1 MARIL
6 YDLCGADQRLRFS
19 PFCWRTHMALK
30 HKGLDYEA
38 RPWLFTDK
46 DEIAFSVEGD
56 GSKATVPVL
65 VDDDDRVVTDSFEI
79 LRYLDHA
86 YPGMT
91 LLAHDQAESRA
102 RFIKYWSETQ
112 VAPAIFRAII
122 LDIFH
127 NLDERDQPYFRETR
141 EKRFGTTLEEF
152 RNVDQGLEML
162 DRALTPLRSHLQD
175 LPFLD
180 GQTAGGAD
188 YIAFGIFMT
197 AHVMRAEPLLAED
210 DVVMQWQNRLLDE
223 FQGFARNATTVRD
236 LASN

>member
-19 PFCWRTHMALK
+19 PFCWRAHMALR

-65 VDDDDRVVTDSFEI
+65 VDDDDRVINDSFEI

-86 YPGMT
+86 YPDT
-91 LLAHDQAESRA
+91 PLLDQDRAESRA

-112 VAPAIFRAII
+112 VAPAIFRIII
-122 LDIFH
+122 LDIFR
-127 NLDERDQPYFRETR
+127 NLDERDQPYFRESR
-141 EKRFGTTLEEF
+141 EQRFGVTLEEF
-152 RNVDQGLEML
+152 HNPDQGREML
-162 DRALTPLRSHLQD
+162 DRALTPLRSHLQE

-197 AHVMRAEPLLAED
+197 ARVMRGEPLLSGE
-210 DVVMQWQNRLLDE
+210 DVVGQWQDRLLDE
-223 FQGFARNATTVRD
+223 FHGFARSATTVRE
-236 LASN
+236 LQAN